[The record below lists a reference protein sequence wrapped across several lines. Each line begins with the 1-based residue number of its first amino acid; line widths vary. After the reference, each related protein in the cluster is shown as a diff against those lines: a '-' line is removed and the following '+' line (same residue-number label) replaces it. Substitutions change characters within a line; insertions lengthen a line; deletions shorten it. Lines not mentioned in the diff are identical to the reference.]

1 MEIPLRKKTMDLS
14 TEAILEALKLV
25 NDPELNRS
33 IVELGMIKNISVKEA
48 IVHVEVALTTQG
60 CPLKGKIEEDIK
72 AAIQEIGEPS
82 EIKVEFGVM
91 SDDERAKVRE
101 LIHGDPSSTAGSQ
114 PSHGHA

>member
-60 CPLKGKIEEDIK
+60 CPLK
-72 AAIQEIGEPS
+72 
-82 EIKVEFGVM
+82 
-91 SDDERAKVRE
+91 AK
-101 LIHGDPSSTAGSQ
+101 
-114 PSHGHA
+114 